1 MSLLKVLQIGNNQ
14 MQKYNKEYLLKD
26 YKCHV
31 CRRHNEYRAIADKYC
46 ERIDLTIATPGR
58 EDIIIHDWFINQSIQ
73 SGRILIEL
81 PPNAKQSTPPNKEI
95 LFEDAKLFSL
105 EEEFHF
111 EVDEVRI
118 LKVSLV
124 AEEVTINGV
133 KFNKI

>member
-1 MSLLKVLQIGNNQ
+1 MSLLKLLQIGNNQ
-14 MQKYNKEYLLKD
+14 MQKYSHEYLLKD

-46 ERIDLTIATPGR
+46 ERIELTIVAPGR
-58 EDIIIHDWFINQSIQ
+58 EDVNIHDWFISQSLQ
-73 SGRILIEL
+73 SGRILVEL
-81 PPNAKQSTPPNKEI
+81 PPDLKKQVRIDKEV

-111 EVDEVRI
+111 NVDKVRI

-124 AEEVTINGV
+124 AEEITIDGI